1 MYKCSY
7 WLKSLLVVC
16 KVFPNITAQKT
27 KFSIDDFF
35 SKCDQIRRK
44 LENFIFFLQCIKW
57 RSFRKIIFLFSCLTL
72 YLIKKAIYLLS
83 PFKLCGSNIKETT
96 LFTTAKNTLFPPNFH
111 SYSFRIVSAI
121 RWNYAETVPLH
132 KFSIPGN

>member
-7 WLKSLLVVC
+7 WLKWLLWYARFSQISLR
-16 KVFPNITAQKT
+16 KKRSFPLMISSVNVTKSAGNWKT
-27 KFSIDDFF
+27 S
-35 SKCDQIRRK
+35 
-44 LENFIFFLQCIKW
+44 FFLQCIKW

-83 PFKLCGSNIKETT
+83 PFKLCGSNMKETT

-111 SYSFRIVSAI
+111 RYSFRIVSAI